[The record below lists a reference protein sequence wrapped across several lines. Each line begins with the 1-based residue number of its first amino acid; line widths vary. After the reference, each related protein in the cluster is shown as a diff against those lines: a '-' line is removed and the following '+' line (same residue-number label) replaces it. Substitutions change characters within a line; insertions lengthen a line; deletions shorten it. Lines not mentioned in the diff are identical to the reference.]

1 MMAEGTWLLWLIQGF
16 NLLLALLKLVFLV
29 LGILCFCKYLAKK

>member
-1 MMAEGTWLLWLIQGF
+1 MMMEGSGTLLLLQGV
-16 NLLLALLKLVFLV
+16 NLLMTLLKIVFLV